1 MSRFAISPAPLKRS
15 CRWQNDR
22 EFCAWIERRHLRLS
36 TLVIVTTLAMTATSA
51 VGSLLSLP

>member
-1 MSRFAISPAPLKRS
+1 MSHLAIPHPHLKRS

-22 EFCAWIERRHLRLS
+22 EFCAWIERRHFKLG
-36 TLVIVTTLAMTATSA
+36 TLVIVTALALSATSA